1 MTNVCWQN
9 FLLSS
14 FCLLQA
20 LTPSYSTLEVKDPTT
35 TRFSTS
41 NTTKADAEF
50 FVGKPAKY
58 KQLESQKCVTPK
70 AVYLEK
76 EEYSIAKDGIMQY
89 PIAKSRG
96 TSRFTL
102 K

>member
-1 MTNVCWQN
+1 MKDSMTNVCWQN

-20 LTPSYSTLEVKDPTT
+20 STPSYSTLEVKDPTT

-70 AVYLEK
+70 AVIWRRKNTALRK
-76 EEYSIAKDGIMQY
+76 MV
-89 PIAKSRG
+89 
-96 TSRFTL
+96 
-102 K
+102 